1 MVRTLNLNIYIS
13 AVSVCVRIRLILA
26 NKRSLFLFLLC
37 ISLWNSHVHGIIT
50 LTCPLIAIMLLGKHE
65 PGRKGKRGGRS
76 QAEDTT
82 VQRKPPVDDGP
93 SSPSPPEKAA
103 RYTLQ

>member
-1 MVRTLNLNIYIS
+1 MVRTLNLNIYS
-13 AVSVCVRIRLILA
+13 R
-26 NKRSLFLFLLC
+26 
-37 ISLWNSHVHGIIT
+37 SLWNSHGHGTIT